1 MLEQFVADGG
11 DTLRIGSAIG
21 AFLFP
26 ILGALL
32 LVIGVRRRIAHNRW
46 HQRDDERLLAASP
59 NVPDLTPLPASR
71 GAGLIVA
78 GVVLLLLGA
87 LHLVGWIGDRLKSRG
102 IEVGQCI
109 TADTDA
115 EGRLSIDPVECD
127 RRDAT
132 FLLVSQGDG
141 SATCPENPFPRTRYI
156 PLVNESRTLCF
167 ALNLQPGECYHVGR
181 QVRPVLCTDPAANVL
196 VAERIDGTTNGA
208 VCGADAWRDL
218 GDEVEAM
225 VYRDPPR
232 TYCLVTPR

>member
-132 FLLVSQGDG
+132 FLLVSQG
-141 SATCPENPFPRTRYI
+141 S
-156 PLVNESRTLCF
+156 VSRC
-167 ALNLQPGECYHVGR
+167 
-181 QVRPVLCTDPAANVL
+181 
-196 VAERIDGTTNGA
+196 
-208 VCGADAWRDL
+208 W
-218 GDEVEAM
+218 
-225 VYRDPPR
+225 
-232 TYCLVTPR
+232 